1 MIRLLRRSCLCCAL
15 VSCIS
20 AFAASKFTPPTPE
33 ELQMTSD
40 PAAPGTPAVYLFLE
54 QTADDEDHQH
64 TWYARIKILTNAG
77 RQQFSDI
84 TIPYDDKQEKIR
96 GIEARTI
103 HSDGTVIPFT
113 GKPWQKEVVKGG
125 GVRIMEKGFSMP
137 DVQVGSILEYRYETT
152 YDDWWAPHWYVQH
165 SAFVHQEHYRFKPG
179 IGSHVASIRFL
190 PKDANLTEKGG
201 TWDLL
206 LNNVPALDEEVDSP
220 PTQSI
225 EWRILFYYVFP
236 NIDSIDKYWQQE
248 GDGWSA
254 AVDQFVNPG
263 KLKDAITQIVAPGDA
278 DDQKLKKIYAAV
290 MKLENTSFTRTLSQ
304 AEDKRL
310 KLKFRNAADIWN
322 QQRGDDDDIALLF
335 IGLARAAGLKAYA
348 MMVSDRDR
356 NLFIRGQLDWNQ
368 LDDIIAVADLGGKEL
383 FFDPGERYCDYGEL
397 HWIHTGTMGVRQTA
411 KGPTELAQTP
421 PSVYK
426 DNIVV
431 RTASLHLASD
441 GAVSGV
447 VRFVMD
453 GEPALRWRQEALRT
467 DEQAAKTGF
476 EQELKKS
483 LPDGVEA
490 KMNHFAGLADT
501 GQLMAIV
508 DVSGHLGTRT
518 GKRLFLPGQ
527 FFEAKAT
534 PRFGPEK
541 RENAVDLRYPFIVED
556 DIRLELPPG
565 LAVETIPAGVD
576 VPLGHWADYRTK
588 YLSAKDGFEELRTLG
603 VGNIFYKVD
612 DYPKLRDFFQ
622 RIGAQDKTQ
631 IVLIAAPAPDRA
643 ASASSGNH

>member
-1 MIRLLRRSCLCCAL
+1 LIRLLRRSSLCCAL
-15 VSCIS
+15 LCSIS
-20 AFAASKFTPPTPE
+20 AFAAPKFTEPTPE
-33 ELQMTSD
+33 ELKMTAD
-40 PAAPGTPAVYLFLE
+40 PAAPGAPAVYLFLE
-54 QTADDEDHQH
+54 QTADDQSHQH
-64 TWYARIKILTNAG
+64 TFYARIKILTNAG

-84 TIPYDDKQEKIR
+84 TVPYDDKQDKIR

-113 GKPWQKEVVKGG
+113 GKPWQKEVVKAG

-152 YDDWWAPHWYVQH
+152 CDNWWAPHWYVQQ
-165 SAFVHQEHYRFKPG
+165 SVFARQEHFHFKPG
-179 IGSHVASIRFL
+179 MFSQISSISFL
-190 PKDANLTEKGG
+190 PPDAHLTNKGDN
-201 TWDLL
+201 WDLVM
-206 LNNVPALDEEVDSP
+206 NNVPPAEDEDDSP
-220 PTQSI
+220 PKQSVTQ
-225 EWRILFYYVFP
+225 RLLFYYVFQ
-236 NIDSIDKYWQQE
+236 NITSVDEYWQQE
-248 GDGWSA
+248 GDSWSA
-254 AVDQFVNPG
+254 AVDQFVTPG
-263 KLKDAITQIVAPGDA
+263 KLKDAVAQIVAPADT
-278 DDQKLKKIYAAV
+278 DDQKLKKIYSAIV
-290 MKLENTSFTRTLSQ
+290 KLDNTSFTRTLSQ
-304 AEDKRL
+304 AEDERL
-310 KLKFRNAADIWN
+310 KLKFRNAADIWK

-356 NLFIRGQLDWNQ
+356 NIFIRGQLDWNQ
-368 LDDIIAVADLGGKEL
+368 LDDIVAIVDLGGKEM
-383 FFDPGERYCDYGEL
+383 FFDPGERYCPYGKL
-397 HWIHTGTMGVRQTA
+397 SWIHTATVGVRQTA

-421 PSVYK
+421 PPVYK

-431 RTASLHLASD
+431 RTASLRLASD
-441 GAVSGV
+441 GAVSGT

-483 LPDGVEA
+483 LPDGVDA
-490 KMNHFAGLADT
+490 SMNHFVGLADT
-501 GQLMAIV
+501 GQLIAIV

-518 GKRLFLPGQ
+518 GNRLFLPGE

-534 PRFGPEK
+534 PRFAPEK
-541 RENAVDLRYPFIVED
+541 RENAVDLRYSFIVED

-565 LAVETIPAGVD
+565 VAVETIPAGVD
-576 VPLGHWADYRTK
+576 VPLGHYADYRTK

-612 DYPKLRDFFQ
+612 EYPQLRAFFQ
-622 RIGAQDKTQ
+622 KIGAQDQTQ
-631 IVLIAAPAPDRA
+631 VVLIATPTRDHAGVAP
-643 ASASSGNH
+643 SESH